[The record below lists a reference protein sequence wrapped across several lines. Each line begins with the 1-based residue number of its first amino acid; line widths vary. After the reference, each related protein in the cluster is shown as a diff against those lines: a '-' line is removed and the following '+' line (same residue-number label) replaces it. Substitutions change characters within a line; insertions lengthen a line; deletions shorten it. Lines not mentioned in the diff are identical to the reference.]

1 MPPLTAAAHP
11 ATGADNA
18 PVPTLSALSNINP
31 FDGGNISEPH
41 LKLTN
46 ATINLKPHIFKLMK
60 RLIVLTLAAAS
71 AVSMV
76 AQDKNGGY
84 PITQVPFTK
93 VKVAQQTFWGQRLD
107 ASQNVTIPLAFSKSE
122 ETGRYTNFSNAAQHI
137 KDPSK
142 VFEIKDGTF
151 SFDDTDPYKTIEG
164 ASYLLQTYPNAKFK
178 GGRLDK
184 YVDSVVAVIA
194 SGQEPDG
201 YLYTSRTQNPAKP
214 HNWAGAKRWE
224 RVEDLSHEFYNLGH
238 LCEAAVAH
246 YYATGKKNFL
256 NVAIKYADCVCREVG
271 DKPGQAS
278 VVPGHQIAEMGL
290 AKLYIATGDKKY
302 LDMAKFFLDK
312 RGKRDASWKQTRNGL
327 YDSDGYFHSL
337 SDYSQSHKPV
347 CEQDEAVGHAV
358 RAGYMYAGMADIAAL
373 TGDKSYIDAID
384 RIWDNIVGKKY
395 YITGG
400 VGATAS
406 GEAFGAN
413 YELPNMSAYCETCAA
428 IAHVYLN
435 YRLFLLH
442 GDSKYYDALERSLYN
457 GVISGISIDGGK
469 FFYPNPLQSIGQH
482 QRQPW
487 FGCAC
492 CPSNAARFIP
502 SLPQYIYA
510 VKDNSLYIN
519 LFNSNTVNVQVG
531 KKKVTLQQETNY
543 PWDGDITLKIAG
555 GAGKYALNIRIPGW
569 VKGEVVPSN
578 LYTYTDGKRL
588 GYTVKVNGEAVE
600 SPLQQGY
607 FVIDRTWRK
616 GDKVEIHF
624 DMEPRTVRA
633 NGQVAADKGRVA
645 VERGPIV
652 YCAEWPDN
660 KCDVLSVLINQ
671 EPKFTLGNKEI
682 MNTNVQTLTTD
693 AQTLTFDKA
702 GKLHAADEKLVLIPY
717 YAWAHRGPGKMTV
730 WIPQDLTA
738 TTPALPASIASESKI
753 SASTKRLPALSAIN
767 DRLVPADATDRS
779 VPYTHWWP
787 AKNTTEWLAYD
798 FAKAETVSTST
809 VYWFDDG
816 PWGGCRVP
824 ESWKLYYKNDKGEW
838 VPVKNLTEYGVVKGA
853 ANIVNFEPVKTSAMK
868 LEIKQPA
875 DYSCGVFEWSVK

>member
-1 MPPLTAAAHP
+1 
-11 ATGADNA
+11 
-18 PVPTLSALSNINP
+18 
-31 FDGGNISEPH
+31 
-41 LKLTN
+41 
-46 ATINLKPHIFKLMK
+46 MK
-60 RLIVLTLAAAS
+60 KFIALTLMAAS
-71 AVSMV
+71 AISMT

-93 VKVAQQTFWGQRLD
+93 VKVAQNTFWGQRLK
-107 ASQNVTIPLAFSKSE
+107 ASQEVTIPLAFSKSE

-142 VFEIKDGTF
+142 VFEIKNGTY

-184 YVDSVVAVIA
+184 YVDSVIAVIA

-201 YLYTSRTQNPAKP
+201 YLYTSRTQNPQHP
-214 HNWAGAKRWE
+214 HSWAGSKRWE

-302 LDMAKFFLDK
+302 LDLAKFFLDK
-312 RGKRDASWKQTRNGL
+312 RGKRDPEWKQSRGGL
-327 YDSDGYFHSL
+327 YDKDGYFHSL
-337 SDYSQSHKPV
+337 SEYSQSHKPV
-347 CEQDEAVGHAV
+347 VDQDEAVGHAV

-373 TGDKSYIDAID
+373 TGDKAYVDAID

-428 IAHVYLN
+428 IAQVYLN
-435 YRLFLLH
+435 YRLFLLY

-519 LFNSNTVNVQVG
+519 LFNSNTVNVKVG
-531 KKKVTLQQETNY
+531 KKNVTLSQQTNY
-543 PWDGDITLKIAG
+543 PWDGDVALTINN
-555 GAGKYALNIRIPGW
+555 GAGNYALNIRIPGW
-569 VKGEVVPSN
+569 VKNEVVPSN
-578 LYTYTDGKRL
+578 LYTYSDTKRL
-588 GYTVKVNGEAVE
+588 GYTVKVNGKPVE
-600 SPLQQGY
+600 GELKQGY
-607 FVIDRTWRK
+607 FVIDRAWKK
-616 GDKVEIHF
+616 GDKVDIHF
-624 DMEPRTVRA
+624 DMEARTVRA
-633 NGQVAADKGRVA
+633 NGKVAADKGRVS

-671 EPKFTLGNKEI
+671 EPKFTLGSEEI
-682 MNTNVQTLTTD
+682 MNTKVQTLTTD
-693 AQTLTFDKA
+693 AQTLNFSKE
-702 GKLHAADEKLVLIPY
+702 GKLQTTDEKLVLIPY
-717 YAWAHRGPGKMTV
+717 YAWNHRGAGKMTV
-730 WIPQDLTA
+730 WIPQDLNA
-738 TTPALPASIASESKI
+738 TTPALPASIASESKV
-753 SASTKRLPALSAIN
+753 SASTRNLPALSSIN
-767 DRLVPADATDRS
+767 DRLVPADENDRS

-787 AKNTTEWLAYD
+787 KKNTTEWLAYD
-798 FAKAETVSTST
+798 FAKAETVSSAT
-809 VYWFDDG
+809 VYWFDDA

-824 ESWKLYYKNDKGEW
+824 ESWKLYYKNDAGEW
-838 VPVKNLTEYGVVKGA
+838 VAVKNLNSYDVVKGS
-853 ANIVNFEPVKTSAMK
+853 ANIVNFEPVKTTAVK
-868 LEIKQPA
+868 LEIKQPKE
-875 DYSCGVFEWSVK
+875 YSCGLFEWSVK

>member
-428 IAHVYLN
+428 IAQVYLN

-607 FVIDRTWRK
+607 FVIDRTWKK

-717 YAWAHRGPGKMTV
+717 YAWAPRGPGKMTV